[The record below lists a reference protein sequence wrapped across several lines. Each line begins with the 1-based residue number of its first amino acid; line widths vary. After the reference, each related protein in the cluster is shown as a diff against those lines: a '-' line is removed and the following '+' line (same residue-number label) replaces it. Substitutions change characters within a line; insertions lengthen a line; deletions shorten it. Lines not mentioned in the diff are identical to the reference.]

1 MNISYDQAVTFHAVV
16 RHGSFSA
23 AAKSLYRSQS
33 AVSIQV
39 AKLESE
45 IGQPLFHRTT
55 RHLALTEAGTVLL
68 KYVSEMEG
76 LMKEAIQELEDL
88 DCLEAGRLV
97 LCTSDTTGCY
107 RLPAILKSFQ
117 DRYPGIDIVVKNA
130 TSLRTIDAVVNGDVD
145 LGVVTLA
152 YIPQDVES
160 ISLFSRNDVLI
171 TPPGHPLAG
180 RRTVHLKDME
190 QYPLILLDQYCAS
203 RRLIDDLCKS
213 SRVQLD
219 IAMELSSIEVIKH
232 FVRIDAGLSIVPSVA
247 IQEEL
252 ENGTLAAVTIGDFRN
267 RPRQKMGAI
276 YLKGRYLSRA
286 ARSFL
291 EVLQVYF
298 RPAGRLA
305 NRGGKSSLVP

>member
-1 MNISYDQAVTFHAVV
+1 MNLSYDQAVAFHAVA
-16 RHGSFSA
+16 RHGSFSM
-23 AAKSLYRSQS
+23 AAKALFRSQS

-39 AKLESE
+39 AKLEGE

-55 RHLALTEAGTVLL
+55 RHLALTEAGKVLL

-76 LMKEAIQELEDL
+76 LMKEAVQELEDL
-88 DCLEAGRLV
+88 DRLEAGRLV

-117 DRYPGIDIVVKNA
+117 DSYPGIDIVVKNA
-130 TSLRTIDAVVNGDVD
+130 TSLRTIQAVVDGEVD

-152 YIPQDVES
+152 YLPREIEAIP
-160 ISLFSRNDVLI
+160 LFSRHDVLI
-171 TPPGHPLAG
+171 TPPDHPLAK

-190 QYPLILLDQYCAS
+190 QYPLILLDQHCAS
-203 RRLIDDLCKS
+203 RRLIDDLCEK

-219 IAMELSSIEVIKH
+219 VAMELSSIEVIKH
-232 FVRIDAGLSIVPSVA
+232 FVRIEAGLSIVPSIA

-252 ENGTLAAVTIGDFRN
+252 ENGTLAQVTIGDFRN
-267 RPRQKMGAI
+267 RPRQKMGAV

-291 EVLQVYF
+291 EALQAYF
-298 RPAGRLA
+298 RPGRRKIA
-305 NRGGKSSLVP
+305 DGRGKPAA

>member
-1 MNISYDQAVTFHAVV
+1 MNLSYDQAVAFHAVA
-16 RHGSFSA
+16 RHGSFSI
-23 AAKSLYRSQS
+23 AAKSLFRSQS

-39 AKLESE
+39 AKLEGE

-55 RHLALTEAGTVLL
+55 RQLALTEAGKVLL

-76 LMKEAIQELEDL
+76 LMKEAVQELEDL
-88 DCLEAGRLV
+88 DRLEAGRLV

-130 TSLRTIDAVVNGDVD
+130 TSLRTIQAVVDGEVD

-152 YIPQDVES
+152 YLPREIES
-160 ISLFSRNDVLI
+160 IPLFSRHDVLI
-171 TPPGHPLAG
+171 TPPDHPLAK

-190 QYPLILLDQYCAS
+190 QYPLILLDQHCAS
-203 RRLIDDLCKS
+203 RRLIDDLCEK

-219 IAMELSSIEVIKH
+219 VAMELSSIEVIKH
-232 FVRIDAGLSIVPSVA
+232 FVRIEAGLSIVPSIA

-252 ENGTLAAVTIGDFRN
+252 ENGTLAQVTIGDFRN

-286 ARSFL
+286 VRSFL
-291 EVLQVYF
+291 EALQTYF
-298 RPAGRLA
+298 RPGRRKIA
-305 NRGGKSSLVP
+305 EGRGKPAA